1 MTERETLTDAQK
13 KLLFYMDT
21 MLDTMFNALVR
32 SLKANGVPSAII
44 QKSFITAN
52 AAVQMIAQSP
62 DNPYAENKIAEGS
75 E

>member
-13 KLLFYMDT
+13 KLSFYM
-21 MLDTMFNALVR
+21 DTMFNALVR

-44 QKSFITAN
+44 QKSLITAN